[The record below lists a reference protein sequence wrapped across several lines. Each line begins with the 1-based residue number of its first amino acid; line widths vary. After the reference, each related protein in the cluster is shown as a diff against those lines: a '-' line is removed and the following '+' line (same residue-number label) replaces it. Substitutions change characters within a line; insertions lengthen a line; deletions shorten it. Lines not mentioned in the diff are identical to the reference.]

1 MYNNDLGI
9 YKNYKRIKSQQE
21 LMNPKNAMPQQ
32 PIANQPVVEEPKKFT
47 PEDKMRY
54 DELKNK
60 IAMQQG
66 NLNTKGNK

>member
-9 YKNYKRIKSQQE
+9 YKNYKRIRSQQE
-21 LMNPKNAMPQQ
+21 LMNHKNAMPQQ
-32 PIANQPVVEEPKKFT
+32 PIADQPVVEEPKKFT

-66 NLNTKGNK
+66 NLNKKEIK

>member
-9 YKNYKRIKSQQE
+9 YSNYKRIKIKEE
-21 LMNPKNAMPQQ
+21 LMNPKNAMPVK
-32 PIANQPVVEEPKKFT
+32 PVVAEQPKKFT
-47 PEDKMRY
+47 PEDKVRY

-66 NLNTKGNK
+66 NLNTKENK

>member
-1 MYNNDLGI
+1 M
-9 YKNYKRIKSQQE
+9 S
-21 LMNPKNAMPQQ
+21 PKNAMPQQ
-32 PIANQPVVEEPKKFT
+32 PIADQPVVEEPKKFT

>member
-9 YKNYKRIKSQQE
+9 YSNYKRIKSKEE

-32 PIANQPVVEEPKKFT
+32 PIADEPVVEQPKKFT
-47 PEDKMRY
+47 NEDKMRY

-60 IAMQQG
+60 IAMQQR
-66 NLNTKGNK
+66 NLNKKEIK